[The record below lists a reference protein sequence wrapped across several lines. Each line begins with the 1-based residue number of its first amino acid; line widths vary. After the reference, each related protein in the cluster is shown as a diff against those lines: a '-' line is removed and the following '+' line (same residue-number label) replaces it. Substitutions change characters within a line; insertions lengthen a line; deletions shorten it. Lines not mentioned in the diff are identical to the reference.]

1 MLSQALAGGKEREAE
16 HVQAVALMSSA
27 LHVCLN
33 ARSARSTAVD

>member
-1 MLSQALAGGKEREAE
+1 VLSQARAGGKEREAK

-27 LHVCLN
+27 LHVCIN